1 MKCSKLIIKYLDVI
15 YSCFMST
22 EEKKLLVLALGREA
36 LALKSVE
43 GSKEMPYILL
53 FKFESFYKTIG

>member
-1 MKCSKLIIKYLDVI
+1 
-15 YSCFMST
+15 MST